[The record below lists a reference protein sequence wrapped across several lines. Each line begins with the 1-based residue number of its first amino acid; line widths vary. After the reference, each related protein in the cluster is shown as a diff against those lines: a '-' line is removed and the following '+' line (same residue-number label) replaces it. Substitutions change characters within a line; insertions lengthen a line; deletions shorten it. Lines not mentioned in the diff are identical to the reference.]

1 MPRREQRPPRPGR
14 GLPPRSAFVEVEVDL
29 EVYPLDAV
37 MLCAYLFVGRCFL
50 LLDTMG
56 PRRLVV
62 TLSAKPGTS
71 PAELRA
77 IAGDFQNE
85 LLSQAVRHRI
95 GVQHHRTRELVL
107 ARALFGAAPEV
118 EERPDL
124 DQMLRD
130 LAATG
135 DVPGEH
141 DDFVTDP
148 LGIAVPWEVKHPP
161 ADGEAAPADASATPP
176 APAASDD
183 AGASPGGAGAEAPG
197 GGHRSEPPR
206 S

>member
-1 MPRREQRPPRPGR
+1 MSLREQRAPRPGR
-14 GLPPRSAFVEVEVDL
+14 GLPPRAVSVEVEVDL

-37 MLCAYLFVGRCFL
+37 MLCAYLFVDRCFL

-56 PRRLVV
+56 TRRLVV

-77 IAGDFQNE
+77 LAGDFQNE

-95 GVQHHRTRELVL
+95 GVQHQRTRELVL

-118 EERPDL
+118 EVHPET

-135 DVPGEH
+135 DVPGDH

-148 LGIAVPWEVKHPP
+148 LGIAVPWEAKHP
-161 ADGEAAPADASATPP
+161 AAIGSEAAPADPPGNLAPP
-176 APAASDD
+176 APASD
-183 AGASPGGAGAEAPG
+183 AGPDADATEAVSGGSG
-197 GGHRSEPPR
+197 SEPPR